1 MPNSKGGGPRSHF
14 LSLLLASVSGG
25 LGKRAEGDRVG
36 TRVHLPFT
44 LLILFLAIAPPVAE
58 CRVILRYLDGSLVED
73 TVTLKKGRGEVT
85 LPSTWVEGSLR
96 VVPSPGRVIE
106 DVRFVPVSTTPQR
119 KRELDRLREEREL
132 LEDRLKA
139 LEVKEDIF
147 AKAARSQSART
158 PKKTKTNPDPLATI
172 REGTAYAVAQLESV
186 YRSRRL
192 AQRRIA
198 EIDRRIPLLAG
209 EPRAVGRRV
218 VITASSSPRV
228 TVRYLDR
235 SGGWSPR
242 YRVEL
247 GEGDARL
254 VVISDHDGGRVVPD
268 RIGSAETPIW
278 DVSVTGRV
286 ATIPCT
292 VESLSVTGWGVDRV
306 AATLL
311 CQIEHPLPAGEVTC
325 IRNGAYAG
333 EGTIVWREQPRFTLV
348 CGEKSDR
355 DEERGTRP

>member
-25 LGKRAEGDRVG
+25 LGKRGGGDRVG
-36 TRVHLPFT
+36 TRVPVPFT

-58 CRVILRYLDGSLVED
+58 CKVILRYLDGSLVED

-96 VVPSPGRVIE
+96 VVPSPGGVIE

-139 LEVKEDIF
+139 LEVKEDVF

-247 GEGDARL
+247 GEGNARL
-254 VVISDHDGGRVVPD
+254 VVTSDQEGGRVSPD
-268 RIGSAETPIW
+268 RLGSTETEAW
-278 DVSVTGRV
+278 DLSLRGAA
-286 ATIPCT
+286 ATFSCS
-292 VESLSVTGWGVDRV
+292 VESMTVTTRGVDRI
-306 AATLL
+306 AATIL
-311 CQIEHPLPAGEVTC
+311 CPKGRPLPEGEVIC
-325 IRNGAYAG
+325 IRNGAYTG
-333 EGTIVWREQPRFTLV
+333 EGTIVWREQTRFTLV